1 MPRSGGVIPDEEAGV
16 SSSRGTAR
24 AIVLALGVLLSGAG
38 CSLGK
43 IGPSPGDG
51 RVVVL
56 VSGGGA
62 TSPFTT
68 PTSACTN
75 AKGFAAGSTD
85 SALREAL
92 LAAGHRVYTAPAQV
106 GPGPIASATGEWGFS
121 GCPAALPES
130 MTVNSMGP
138 IDDAGASLAAFFEYL
153 QTTYGVTRIDV
164 VAHSMGGLYSRSAIR
179 RLKDARSPLRFR
191 SLTTIGTPWE
201 GSFAADYATGALA
214 FSACGGDAVC
224 EASMTEFKTVWL
236 PNSTGTGTQG
246 TRAYLA
252 GPDGWNEKQG
262 RVLEGIPVT
271 LIGGSY
277 LATPKGG
284 AAADPAVWP
293 NDNLVALSSALATG
307 VSDTVLPH
315 RACLVFPDLHSI
327 YYSAQRKV
335 DWKQALTFDPR
346 VIAAVRTA
354 VEGADVALQRG
365 YRSGCPA
372 AH

>member
-1 MPRSGGVIPDEEAGV
+1 MIVRRKAALLAGL
-16 SSSRGTAR
+16 G
-24 AIVLALGVLLSGAG
+24 ALLLSGG

-51 RVVVL
+51 RAVVL

-68 PTSACTN
+68 PTSACT
-75 AKGFAAGSTD
+75 KGFAAGSTD

-92 LAAGHRVYTAPAQV
+92 LAAGHRVYTSPAQV
-106 GPGPIASATGEWGFS
+106 GAGPIASAAGEWGFS
-121 GCPAALPES
+121 GCPEALAES

-138 IDDAGASLAAFFEYL
+138 IDDAGASLASFFEHL
-153 QTTYGVTRIDV
+153 RTTYGVTRIDV

-179 RLKDARSPLRFR
+179 RLKEARSPLRFR

-214 FSACGGDAVC
+214 LSACGGDAVC
-224 EASMTEFKTVWL
+224 EASMKEFKTVWL
-236 PNSTGTGTQG
+236 PNSTGTGSQG

-252 GPDGWNEKQG
+252 GPDGWNERQG

-271 LIGGSY
+271 LIGGSA
-277 LATPKGG
+277 LAKGG
-284 AAADPAVWP
+284 AGADPAVWP

-307 VSDTVLPH
+307 VSDTVVPH
-315 RACLVFPDLHSI
+315 RACLTFPDLHSI
-327 YYSAQRKV
+327 YYAAQRKV
-335 DWKQALTFDPR
+335 DRKQALTYDPA

-372 AH
+372 AR